1 MTELRK
7 IVLSIP
13 GKLASFTAGTG
24 VSKLPLVRLLHGFLY
39 QRLKPVGI
47 VLVDVQGSKM
57 YMDSRDI
64 GVVPF
69 LLEWGFYEKY
79 ETALFKSVVKKGMV
93 VVDIGAN
100 IGYYTL
106 LASHL
111 VGREGKVFA
120 FEPDPSNYDLL
131 LKNIEINACTNVVPV
146 QKAISSKS
154 GRIKLFLDKNN
165 LGGHSLSEA
174 NVDKSSFIAVEA
186 ILLDDFFK
194 NIDVKID
201 VVKMDVQG
209 LEMHVL
215 EGMTDTVNQ
224 NANLKIITEFWPI
237 GLQNAGS
244 SSIGFL
250 QKLGDFGFVLYR
262 IGQEI
267 TPIDSRHLFRISNHK
282 ESITLYCEKRKPFET
297 RSDNEANLIH
307 ST

>member
-7 IVLSIP
+7 IVLSLP

-24 VSKLPLVRLLHGFLY
+24 LSKLPLVGLLHGFLY
-39 QRLKPVGI
+39 QHLKPVGI
-47 VLVDVQGSKM
+47 VLVDAQGSKM
-57 YMDSRDI
+57 YVDSRDI
-64 GVVPF
+64 GVAPF

-79 ETALFKSVVKKGMV
+79 ETALFKSVVRKGMV

-120 FEPDPSNYDLL
+120 FEPDPSNYELL
-131 LKNIEINACTNVVPV
+131 LKNIEINACTNVLPV
-146 QKAISSKS
+146 QKAIFSES
-154 GRIKLFLDKNN
+154 GRMKLFLDKSN

-174 NVDKSSFIAVEA
+174 NVNNSSSIIVGVTR
-186 ILLDDFFK
+186 LDDFFK
-194 NIDVKID
+194 NIDYKID

-209 LEMHVL
+209 LEMNVL
-215 EGMTDTVNQ
+215 KGMTDTINQ

-244 SSIGFL
+244 SPLGFL
-250 QKLGDFGFVLYR
+250 KKLADFDFVLYR

-267 TPIDSRHLFRISNHK
+267 TPIDTRHLFRISNYK
-282 ESITLYCEKRKPFET
+282 ESITLYCEKRKPCEV
-297 RSDNEANLIH
+297 RSGNE
-307 ST
+307 